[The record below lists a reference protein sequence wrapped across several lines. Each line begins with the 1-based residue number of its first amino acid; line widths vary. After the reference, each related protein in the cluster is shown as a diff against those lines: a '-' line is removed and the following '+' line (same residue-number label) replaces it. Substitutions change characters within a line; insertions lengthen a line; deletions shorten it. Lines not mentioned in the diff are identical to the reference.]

1 MNFIL
6 FLCTMTHLFVQSM
19 SQSYTVTSYW
29 ALPNCTGPV
38 VGTRIQQVNP
48 GSCFTTTCNNATSTI
63 TTCVAAPNTPSL
75 AVPEGWISSASYLN
89 TQTCADAN
97 VFTVYMVRNASIC
110 IASPSSGSF
119 RLFCNATHGLFT
131 NYGSNDCS
139 PSVTTVT
146 TSVLGCRVVD
156 GTDSANFVCNAT
168 APTTTTTAA
177 ATTAAVPLTTT
188 TPARATTRPASASD
202 LISGTVAVVVLLWL
216 LI

>member
-1 MNFIL
+1 MNYIL
-6 FLCTMTHLFVQSM
+6 FLCTMTHLVV

-29 ALPNCTGPV
+29 AGANCTGPV

-48 GSCFTTTCNNATSTI
+48 GGCFSSGCNNVTSTV

-75 AVPEGWISSASYLN
+75 TVPEGWISSASYLN
-89 TQTCADAN
+89 SQTCADAS

-110 IASPSSGSF
+110 LRSPGSSGSF

-146 TSVLGCRVVD
+146 TSVLGCRVVG

-168 APTTTTTAA
+168 VPTTTAA
-177 ATTAAVPLTTT
+177 PAGTTVLAGAATTT
-188 TPARATTRPASASD
+188 TPPRVTTRPAMG
-202 LISGTVAVVVLLWL
+202 SGMKIAGVILVFALVLNM
-216 LI
+216 